1 MKTRSRLRSY
11 ANHAVWA
18 AVNDF
23 AGVIYPLGFSLG
35 FMKYLSFES

>member
-1 MKTRSRLRSY
+1 MKTRSRSRSY
-11 ANHAVWA
+11 AIHAVWA

-23 AGVIYPLGFSLG
+23 AGVIHPLGFSLG